1 MNVSRVGFIERKKLP
16 LMCLRRLYNRMPLH
30 VVDHPIVAHITT
42 LLRDK
47 ATQPPRFRSLCSQIS
62 HFLIMEAMRE
72 LGRRSVRVETPIE
85 VCQGELLARPLV
97 VVPILRAGLA
107 MLQPSLDIFSEV
119 SVGYVGL
126 ERDETTA
133 QARTYYCKLPELE
146 GRDVLILDPML
157 ATGGSAKKAVEQVS
171 LQNPASV
178 TMVSIVA
185 APEGVQH
192 LEEAFPCLPIYTAA
206 LDRELNAQKYIVPGL
221 GDFGDRLFGT

>member
-1 MNVSRVGFIERKKLP
+1 MRKELP
-16 LMCLRRLYNRMPLH
+16 RDRETGLYAPMPLH

-47 ATQPPRFRSLCSQIS
+47 TTEPPRFRSLCSQIS

-72 LGRRSVRVETPIE
+72 LGRKRVQVGTPME
-85 VCQGELLARPLV
+85 VCGGELLARPLV

-107 MLQPSLDIFSEV
+107 MLQPSLDIFSEI

-133 QARTYYCKLPELE
+133 QARTYYCKLPNLE

-157 ATGGSAKKAVEQVS
+157 ATGGSAKKALEQVAEE
-171 LQNPASV
+171 NPASI

-185 APEGVQH
+185 APEGVKL
-192 LEEAFPCLPIYTAA
+192 LEGAFPDLPIYTAA
-206 LDRELNAQKYIVPGL
+206 LDRALDAQKYIVPGL

>member
-1 MNVSRVGFIERKKLP
+1 
-16 LMCLRRLYNRMPLH
+16 MPLH

-47 ATQPPRFRSLCSQIS
+47 ATEPPRFRSLCSQIS
-62 HFLIMEAMRE
+62 HFLIMEATRN
-72 LGRRSVRVETPIE
+72 LGRKSVEVETPIE
-85 VCQGELLARPLV
+85 ACKGELLARSLV

-107 MLQPSLDIFSEV
+107 MLQPALDIFSGV

-133 QARTYYCKLPELE
+133 EARTYYCKLPELG

-157 ATGGSAKKAVEQVS
+157 ATGGSARKALDQVS
-171 LQNPASV
+171 EQNPASV
-178 TMVSIVA
+178 VMVSIVA
-185 APEGVQH
+185 APEGVEY
-192 LEEAFPCLPIYTAA
+192 LSEAYPELSIYTAA
-206 LDRELNAQKYIVPGL
+206 LDKRLNTQKYIVPGL